1 MGIAWVPNGK
11 SSHSFWVQQQKTV
24 TDAALFDT
32 WALVCGRMSGIVSHA
47 GLWMVAIARST
58 NMHGTLLLR
67 LGLWSAVLVVALAG
81 PHLLTVTTVALRHT
95 RSGQHDCVRTTTT
108 RHSTQTHTRG
118 DLFLSMTYVPA
129 CFVLLACSR
138 CWLYICAC
146 ARRLAC
152 ADVTALTWQSPNGI
166 ALRVCAVWWPLGLGA
181 TTWSSGAAR
190 RDRMHERSDTAGVV
204 RFSSVLGFLAYSRL
218 IKYSILITA
227 VFQVSSLLHSWLT

>member
-138 CWLYICAC
+138 MLVVHLRLCA
-146 ARRLAC
+146 A
-152 ADVTALTWQSPNGI
+152 
-166 ALRVCAVWWPLGLGA
+166 LGLRGRHCA
-181 TTWSSGAAR
+181 YMAVTKWDSAPSVCGMVAAGSGCDYMVIGWGAAR
-190 RDRMHERSDTAGVV
+190 RSNA
-204 RFSSVLGFLAYSRL
+204 
-218 IKYSILITA
+218 
-227 VFQVSSLLHSWLT
+227 